1 MDFKFYIRVIAG
13 NKQEDYYLDEYDRVG
28 KEKSNPIKRESQN
41 LLNLGEWDSKENGGI
56 DSPSTPRQIYASLE
70 VSREDLIEAKKDRLF
85 FGLLNKKV
93 IASNNCVLK
102 YRIIN
107 LSMDIIIHIKK
118 SKNIEPKQY

>member
-1 MDFKFYIRVIAG
+1 MDFEFYILVIAG

-28 KEKSNPIKRESQN
+28 KQKSNPIKRESQN

-93 IASNNCVLK
+93 MASNNCVSR
-102 YRIIN
+102 YDIIN
-107 LSMDIIIHIKK
+107 LSI
-118 SKNIEPKQY
+118 